1 MSATVGPHLRQH
13 FAGWSRRG
21 MFDDGRLLLDA
32 ALRGLG
38 VAVLSRALASE
49 TLAQGRLLCWPGFA
63 PLPNGSVWLAQA
75 QQPRSALIEQVVAHL
90 LSETL

>member
-21 MFDDGRLLLDA
+21 MFDDGRLLMDA

-38 VAVLSRALASE
+38 VAVLSRALVSE
-49 TLAQGRLLCWPGFA
+49 A
-63 PLPNGSVWLAQA
+63 LAQA
-75 QQPRSALIEQVVAHL
+75 FSWQTREGSAYLRSQHVA
-90 LSETL
+90 S